1 MAKHTPHPETTPPD
15 QNRPSAEKTGSTDEL
30 SPVFCLHHLADGW
43 RISDCERD
51 DQAAF
56 ALTTEKLSR
65 VTWWDIRNAHRHGV
79 GAEKISRHALK
90 APVPAGIDDDVQF
103 LALRIQREEA
113 DGGLPEQPD
122 LPRGLVRFE
131 VLAVRPLSR
140 PPLAPSGPS
149 GVPFAIP

>member
-65 VTWWDIRNAHRHGV
+65 VTWRDIRNAHRHGV

-90 APVPAGIDDDVQF
+90 APVPVGIDDDVQF
-103 LALRIQREEA
+103 LALRFSGKKPMVGFRSSRIFHVVWF
-113 DGGLPEQPD
+113 DS
-122 LPRGLVRFE
+122 RFS
-131 VLAVRPLSR
+131 LYDH
-140 PPLAPSGPS
+140 
-149 GVPFAIP
+149 